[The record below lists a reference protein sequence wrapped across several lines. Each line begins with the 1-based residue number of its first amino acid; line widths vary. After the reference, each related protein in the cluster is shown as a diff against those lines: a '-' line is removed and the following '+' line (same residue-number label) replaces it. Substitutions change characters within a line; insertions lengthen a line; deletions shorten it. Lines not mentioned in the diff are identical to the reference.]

1 MPLVVTFIIVL
12 VLALVPLVIA
22 PGLLLFYDVTPKIA
36 LLLAGVA
43 VALLWFRARSL
54 TSRRVGRWICAL
66 LSAQALSLIL
76 FTITSSRAS
85 LSLAG
90 TNWRRFG
97 LVTQLALLVFTAV
110 AASDLLAHPERLRL
124 YLRAAVAASI
134 PVALYGVA
142 QYFGWDPWIPKQ
154 AYHIGEGFW
163 KIVRPP
169 GTLGYVSYFA
179 NYLVFAVFF
188 GACLAAIEQERIWKV
203 LAGAGAALA
212 AFAIVLSGTR
222 GALVALAIGVLWL
235 CLRLRRALR
244 YRVAAVFGIAAIGL
258 TAFYF
263 SPAGQMLRSRTR
275 WYQEDVRGGARL
287 LLWRDSLSLAAR
299 HWLVGL
305 GPETFSTVFPRV
317 QSAELAKAYP
327 DFYQESAHNVL
338 LDALTAQGLIGLFAL
353 GAWVGL
359 GLWGAARGRGT
370 EAAFLGAALI
380 AAVVAH
386 QFTVFILPTALYF
399 YITVVMLARY
409 LDSGVVEVE
418 TGATTS
424 WRQINWIAL
433 PASAAFLFVAIRLV
447 IADRTM
453 AIVQTE
459 LAALKPRNAAIAYER
474 ARRWGITAD
483 LWYSRQ
489 ASVTAS
495 KALDPVTALMAWQQ
509 SLESGVRATTSAED
523 PLNAWYQMA
532 SLYARQNN
540 FERTERCL
548 RAAIASSPNWFKPH
562 WMLAQ
567 VLAAARRR
575 EEALREAE
583 LAAYLDGGKN
593 PEVTRTLAQIEKSQ

>member
-1 MPLVVTFIIVL
+1 
-12 VLALVPLVIA
+12 
-22 PGLLLFYDVTPKIA
+22 
-36 LLLAGVA
+36 
-43 VALLWFRARSL
+43 
-54 TSRRVGRWICAL
+54 
-66 LSAQALSLIL
+66 
-76 FTITSSRAS
+76 
-85 LSLAG
+85 
-90 TNWRRFG
+90 
-97 LVTQLALLVFTAV
+97 VTQLALLMFTAI
-110 AASDLLAHPERLRL
+110 AASDLLANPGRLRV

-154 AYHIGEGFW
+154 AYHIGEGIW
-163 KIVRPP
+163 TIVRPP

-188 GACLAAIEQERIWKV
+188 GACLVSIEQESAWRI
-203 LAGAGAALA
+203 LGAAGAALG

-222 GALVALAIGVLWL
+222 GALLALAIGALWL
-235 CLRLRRALR
+235 GFRLARPLR
-244 YRVAAVFGIAAIGL
+244 YRLIAAVAVGAIALI
-258 TAFYF
+258 AFYF
-263 SPAGQMLRSRTR
+263 SPPGQMLRSRTR

-305 GPETFSTVFPRV
+305 GPETFSTAFPRV

-327 DFYQESAHNVL
+327 DFYQESAHNAL
-338 LDALTAQGLIGLFAL
+338 LDVLTAQGLIGLLAL
-353 GAWVGL
+353 GAWIGL
-359 GLWGAARGRGT
+359 GLWSAALGEST

-380 AAVVAH
+380 AAFVAQ
-386 QFTVFILPTALYF
+386 QFAVFILPTALYF
-399 YITVVMLARY
+399 YLTVVMLARY
-409 LDSGVVEVE
+409 LDGGTVAIAESPTPSLRRV
-418 TGATTS
+418 
-424 WRQINWIAL
+424 NWIAL
-433 PASAAFLFVAIRLV
+433 PVSAVFLFFAVRLL

-453 AIVQTE
+453 AIVQAD
-459 LAALKPRNAAIAYER
+459 LAALKPRDAAIAYER

-495 KALDPVTALMAWQQ
+495 KALDPVTALLAWQQ

-567 VLAAARRR
+567 VLATARRR
-575 EEALREAE
+575 DEALREAA
-583 LAAYLDGGKN
+583 LAADLDGGKN
-593 PEVTRTLAQIEKSQ
+593 PEVTQTLAQIEKSQ